1 MALLSGAKQGIVV
14 GYFVFVAQLDSASD
28 SDSEGRGFE
37 SRQTQTLEKPRNGLL
52 FFYYDTRL
60 CFERTEAWRER
71 KMMRFFAEARAAES

>member
-37 SRQTQTLEKPRNGLL
+37 SRQTQT
-52 FFYYDTRL
+52 
-60 CFERTEAWRER
+60 
-71 KMMRFFAEARAAES
+71 